1 MFATIVCPLRAVESA
16 WIDYNGHMNMAYYH
30 LVFDEALDLVL
41 DSLGIGPAYVR
52 ERQYSLFTVET
63 HVHYLGELALGDP
76 IRVEYRFLD
85 WDDKRLH
92 CYGEMYQGE
101 NGRLAAT
108 SEQLSLHIDLRM
120 RRAAPF
126 PEDVVRLLA
135 AVMDEHSALP
145 RPDRVGHV
153 MGIAREKSRLNATR

>member
-1 MFATIVCPLRAVESA
+1 MSAPIVCPLRTVESA

-30 LVFDEALDLVL
+30 LVFDQTLDLVL

-52 ERQYSLFTVET
+52 ERRYSLFTVET
-63 HVHYLGELALGDP
+63 HVHYLGELSRGDS
-76 IRVEYRFLD
+76 ILVQYQFLD

-92 CYGEMYQGE
+92 CYGEMYHGE

-108 SEQLSLHIDLRM
+108 SEQLSLHIDLRT

-126 PEDVVRLLA
+126 PEDVVRRIADILR
-135 AVMDEHSALP
+135 EHAALP

-153 MGIAREKSRLNATR
+153 MGIAPEKSRLQAGR